1 MHRKQREETGAP
13 LLFAELGLFFL
24 VYFLKYFK
32 AMENNFDQNGLSV
45 EKSLEIISEAI
56 NNSRQDFQRRGGTAM
71 LIWGTT
77 VILVSGIV
85 LLGLTLSDN
94 NHLWNLAWFLI
105 PFIGWPLN
113 QLVFKRIES
122 KGKGENFVSRS
133 VGIVWGIFGIL
144 AIAVGIM
151 AFFIPI
157 PTNGVII
164 LLLGMAGYLRNSG
177 TALRLLPEHTHSAD
191 HGHRSA
197 DDPGHPR
204 PDIQPS
210 NQ

>member
-1 MHRKQREETGAP
+1 
-13 LLFAELGLFFL
+13 
-24 VYFLKYFK
+24 
-32 AMENNFDQNGLSV
+32 MENNNNNQNGLSI

-85 LLGLTLSDN
+85 LLAVEPGLVSDSIYR
-94 NHLWNLAWFLI
+94 LASESAGIQTHREQGEGREFLI
-105 PFIGWPLN
+105 QIRGHRMGHIRNPGN
-113 QLVFKRIES
+113 
-122 KGKGENFVSRS
+122 SRRHH
-133 VGIVWGIFGIL
+133 GIL
-144 AIAVGIM
+144 HPHTDKRCHNTASGHGRCSHRGPLQLMDRIHSQH
-151 AFFIPI
+151 
-157 PTNGVII
+157 
-164 LLLGMAGYLRNSG
+164 YLRNSG

-191 HGHRSA
+191 HGRRST
-197 DDPGHPR
+197 DDPRHPR

>member
-1 MHRKQREETGAP
+1 
-13 LLFAELGLFFL
+13 
-24 VYFLKYFK
+24 
-32 AMENNFDQNGLSV
+32 MENNFDKNGLSV

-56 NNSRQDFQRRGGTAM
+56 NNSQRDFQRRGGTAM

-164 LLLGMAGYLRNSG
+164 LLLGMAGAAVLGPYSFS
-177 TALRLLPEHTHSAD
+177 ALSAE
-191 HGHRSA
+191 
-197 DDPGHPR
+197 
-204 PDIQPS
+204 
-210 NQ
+210 

>member
-1 MHRKQREETGAP
+1 MQN
-13 LLFAELGLFFL
+13 L

-32 AMENNFDQNGLSV
+32 VMENNFDKNGLSV

-105 PFIGWPLN
+105 PFIGW
-113 QLVFKRIES
+113 
-122 KGKGENFVSRS
+122 
-133 VGIVWGIFGIL
+133 GIFGIL

-164 LLLGMAGYLRNSG
+164 LLLGMAGAVTGVLCSSWTVFILSIICGIAGLPCDYFLDIP
-177 TALRLLPEHTHSAD
+177 TPLIMAVAALMTLVI
-191 HGHRSA
+191 
-197 DDPGHPR
+197 PGLIFNR
-204 PDIQPS
+204 Q
-210 NQ
+210 NRKLQ

>member
-1 MHRKQREETGAP
+1 
-13 LLFAELGLFFL
+13 
-24 VYFLKYFK
+24 
-32 AMENNFDQNGLSV
+32 MENNFDKNGLSV

-56 NNSRQDFQRRGGTAM
+56 NNSQRDFQRRGGTAM

-77 VILVSGIV
+77 VILVSGI
-85 LLGLTLSDN
+85 
-94 NHLWNLAWFLI
+94 
-105 PFIGWPLN
+105 
-113 QLVFKRIES
+113 IES

-164 LLLGMAGYLRNSG
+164 LLLGMAGAVTGVLCSSWTVFILSIICGIAGLPCDYFLNVP
-177 TALRLLPEHTHSAD
+177 TPLIMAFAALMTLVI
-191 HGHRSA
+191 
-197 DDPGHPR
+197 PGLIFNR
-204 PDIQPS
+204 Q
-210 NQ
+210 NRKLQ

>member
-1 MHRKQREETGAP
+1 
-13 LLFAELGLFFL
+13 
-24 VYFLKYFK
+24 
-32 AMENNFDQNGLSV
+32 MENNFDKNGLSV

-157 PTNGVII
+157 PTNGVIAQSPGSSAV
-164 LLLGMAGYLRNSG
+164 LGPYSFS
-177 TALRLLPEHTHSAD
+177 ALSAE
-191 HGHRSA
+191 
-197 DDPGHPR
+197 
-204 PDIQPS
+204 
-210 NQ
+210 

>member
-1 MHRKQREETGAP
+1 
-13 LLFAELGLFFL
+13 
-24 VYFLKYFK
+24 
-32 AMENNFDQNGLSV
+32 MENNNNQNGLSV

-56 NNSRQDFQRRGGTAM
+56 NNSQRDFQRRGGTAM

-105 PFIGWPLN
+105 PFIGE
-113 QLVFKRIES
+113 FRIQVR
-122 KGKGENFVSRS
+122 GHRMGHIRNPGNSRRHH
-133 VGIVWGIFGIL
+133 GIL
-144 AIAVGIM
+144 HPHTDKRCHNTASGHGRRSHRGPLQFLDCIHSQH
-151 AFFIPI
+151 
-157 PTNGVII
+157 
-164 LLLGMAGYLRNSG
+164 YLRNSG

-191 HGHRSA
+191 HGRRSA
-197 DDPGHPR
+197 DDPRHPR

>member
-1 MHRKQREETGAP
+1 
-13 LLFAELGLFFL
+13 
-24 VYFLKYFK
+24 
-32 AMENNFDQNGLSV
+32 MENNNNNQNGLSV

-105 PFIGWPLN
+105 PFIGWFVN
-113 QLVFKRIES
+113 HLVFKRIES
-122 KGKGENFVSRS
+122 KGKGENFVSKS

-164 LLLGMAGYLRNSG
+164 LCFLAWPAQSPGSSAAHGPYSFS
-177 TALRLLPEHTHSAD
+177 ALSAE
-191 HGHRSA
+191 
-197 DDPGHPR
+197 
-204 PDIQPS
+204 
-210 NQ
+210 

>member
-1 MHRKQREETGAP
+1 
-13 LLFAELGLFFL
+13 
-24 VYFLKYFK
+24 
-32 AMENNFDQNGLSV
+32 MENNFDKNGLSI

-113 QLVFKRIES
+113 QLVFAYSES
-122 KGKGENFVSRS
+122 
-133 VGIVWGIFGIL
+133 W
-144 AIAVGIM
+144 
-151 AFFIPI
+151 
-157 PTNGVII
+157 
-164 LLLGMAGYLRNSG
+164 
-177 TALRLLPEHTHSAD
+177 
-191 HGHRSA
+191 
-197 DDPGHPR
+197 
-204 PDIQPS
+204 Q
-210 NQ
+210 

>member
-1 MHRKQREETGAP
+1 
-13 LLFAELGLFFL
+13 
-24 VYFLKYFK
+24 
-32 AMENNFDQNGLSV
+32 MENNNNNQNGLSV
-45 EKSLEIISEAI
+45 EKSLEIISQAI
-56 NNSRQDFQRRGGTAM
+56 RDSRSDFQRRGGTAM

-105 PFIGWPLN
+105 PFIGWFVN
-113 QLVFKRIES
+113 HLVFKRIES
-122 KGKGENFVSRS
+122 KGKGENFVSKS

-164 LLLGMAGYLRNSG
+164 LLLGMAGAVTGVLCSSWTVFILSIICGIAGLPCDYFLNIP
-177 TALRLLPEHTHSAD
+177 TPLIMAFAALMTLVIPGLIFNRLNRKL
-191 HGHRSA
+191 
-197 DDPGHPR
+197 
-204 PDIQPS
+204 Q
-210 NQ
+210 

>member
-1 MHRKQREETGAP
+1 
-13 LLFAELGLFFL
+13 
-24 VYFLKYFK
+24 
-32 AMENNFDQNGLSV
+32 MENNFDKNGLSV

-56 NNSRQDFQRRGGTAM
+56 NNSQRDFQRRGGTAM

-122 KGKGENFVSRS
+122 KGKGENSSRARGRARIS
-133 VGIVWGIFGIL
+133 C
-144 AIAVGIM
+144 
-151 AFFIPI
+151 
-157 PTNGVII
+157 
-164 LLLGMAGYLRNSG
+164 
-177 TALRLLPEHTHSAD
+177 
-191 HGHRSA
+191 
-197 DDPGHPR
+197 PGPWASYGAYSESW
-204 PDIQPS
+204 Q
-210 NQ
+210 

>member
-1 MHRKQREETGAP
+1 
-13 LLFAELGLFFL
+13 
-24 VYFLKYFK
+24 
-32 AMENNFDQNGLSV
+32 MENNFDKNGLSV

-94 NHLWNLAWFLI
+94 NHLC
-105 PFIGWPLN
+105 
-113 QLVFKRIES
+113 IES

-164 LLLGMAGYLRNSG
+164 LLLGMAGAVTGVLCSSWTVFILSIICGIAGLPCDYFLNIP
-177 TALRLLPEHTHSAD
+177 TPLIMAIAALMTLVI
-191 HGHRSA
+191 
-197 DDPGHPR
+197 PGLIFNR
-204 PDIQPS
+204 QTS
-210 NQ
+210 KLQ

>member
-1 MHRKQREETGAP
+1 
-13 LLFAELGLFFL
+13 
-24 VYFLKYFK
+24 
-32 AMENNFDQNGLSV
+32 MENNFDKNGLSV

-105 PFIGWPLN
+105 PFIGVEPG
-113 QLVFKRIES
+113 LVSDSIYRLASESAGIQTHREQGEGREFRIQVR
-122 KGKGENFVSRS
+122 GHRMGHIRNPGNSRRHH
-133 VGIVWGIFGIL
+133 GIL
-144 AIAVGIM
+144 HPHTDKRCHNTASGHGRCSHRGPLQLMDRIHSQH
-151 AFFIPI
+151 
-157 PTNGVII
+157 
-164 LLLGMAGYLRNSG
+164 YLRNSG

>member
-1 MHRKQREETGAP
+1 
-13 LLFAELGLFFL
+13 
-24 VYFLKYFK
+24 
-32 AMENNFDQNGLSV
+32 MENNNNQNGLSV

-56 NNSRQDFQRRGGTAM
+56 NNSQRDFQRRGGTAM

-94 NHLWNLAWFLI
+94 NHLWSLAWFLI

-144 AIAVGIM
+144 AIALCSSWTVFILSIICGIAGLPCDYFLNIPTPLIM
-151 AFFIPI
+151 AIAALMTLVIPGLI
-157 PTNGVII
+157 FNRQTSK
-164 LLLGMAGYLRNSG
+164 L
-177 TALRLLPEHTHSAD
+177 
-191 HGHRSA
+191 
-197 DDPGHPR
+197 
-204 PDIQPS
+204 Q
-210 NQ
+210 

>member
-1 MHRKQREETGAP
+1 
-13 LLFAELGLFFL
+13 
-24 VYFLKYFK
+24 
-32 AMENNFDQNGLSV
+32 MENNFDKNGLSV

-56 NNSRQDFQRRGGTAM
+56 NNSQRDFQRRGGTAM

-105 PFIGWPLN
+105 PFIGFFLN

-122 KGKGENFVSRS
+122 KGKGENFVSKS

-151 AFFIPI
+151 AFFISHTDKRCHNTASGHGRCSHRSPLQ
-157 PTNGVII
+157 
-164 LLLGMAGYLRNSG
+164 LLDRIHSQHYLRNSR

-191 HGHRSA
+191 HGLRST

-210 NQ
+210 KP

>member
-1 MHRKQREETGAP
+1 
-13 LLFAELGLFFL
+13 
-24 VYFLKYFK
+24 
-32 AMENNFDQNGLSV
+32 MENNFDKNGLSV

-133 VGIVWGIFGIL
+133 VGIVWGIFG
-144 AIAVGIM
+144 
-151 AFFIPI
+151 
-157 PTNGVII
+157 
-164 LLLGMAGYLRNSG
+164 SW
-177 TALRLLPEHTHSAD
+177 
-191 HGHRSA
+191 
-197 DDPGHPR
+197 
-204 PDIQPS
+204 Q
-210 NQ
+210 